1 MWTILASSFDAMVT
15 VNRNEI
21 GVLIDKNSKNGV
33 VDVRRQG
40 DWIILVKFVVGDL
53 ILSVIVCMPPK

>member
-15 VNRNEI
+15 VNRNEV